1 MGDFILLGGNIA
13 VRVDGVFVHEL
24 QRVKR
29 LFIKAT
35 KIKRIQGQEDKISK
49 LPAYQFESS
58 NSTIFVGLPSIK
70 SQRPYFI
77 PVAREPDSRVPNGI
91 RCIRLA
97 RPPAVAT
104 ELMLVPYTIEWL

>member
-1 MGDFILLGGNIA
+1 MGDFILLEGNIA

-49 LPAYQFESS
+49 LSVYQFESS
-58 NSTIFVGLPSIK
+58 NSTILVGLPSIK
-70 SQRPYFI
+70 SQHPYFI
-77 PVAREPDSRVPNGI
+77 PVAREPDAPSSERSEYGAYGW
-91 RCIRLA
+91 LGHQLL
-97 RPPAVAT
+97 PPS
-104 ELMLVPYTIEWL
+104 LC